1 MPITSGS
8 RPVRRAAA
16 WLWAAS
22 VVLVPLSLPVF
33 GVAACGSVG
42 ASPGAFT
49 WLGAGSRVAQGGEE
63 GTGAMRVL
71 WQLSLI
77 EQHDSHYIPVELA
90 SPGFD
95 PQHGRIYLGASD
107 GRFRAFDVTGRVLY
121 RYNLGSAIE
130 SAPAVDAAR
139 DQVIVAG
146 ADGRVHGL
154 RGANA
159 EVIFRGRAPGIVRT
173 QPLLTDDAVFVAT
186 EDDAVVAL
194 SREDGAVLWT
204 YRREAAGEF
213 HIAGH
218 AGLTIVGRRV
228 IAAFSDGT
236 VAALNL
242 TDGSVLWERATDVD
256 IEATEGGAPVFTD
269 VDTTPV
275 VVDETI
281 YIASFH
287 AGLYALSL
295 SNGSVL
301 WREPEQTT
309 ITSLLASSGRLLVV
323 SADRGLEV
331 MDPDTRSV
339 FWSHAIERGAPTR
352 PVVTSQGLV
361 LIGDTQ
367 GSFLALALQSGQ
379 ELGRLDGGNGFS
391 APAGVSYDIAMVL
404 SNGGDA
410 ICLRLN

>member
-1 MPITSGS
+1 MHALSGKRPAS
-8 RPVRRAAA
+8 RPES
-16 WLWAAS
+16 WLWLGFWA
-22 VVLVPLSLPVF
+22 LLPF
-33 GVAACGSVG
+33 SGVGACGSVG
-42 ASPGAFT
+42 ATPAAYS
-49 WLGAGSRVAQGGEE
+49 WLGAGSRVPAGGEE
-63 GTGAMRVL
+63 GTGAMRVQ
-71 WQLSLI
+71 WQVSLI

-95 PQHGRIYLGASD
+95 PRHGRIYLGASD
-107 GRFRAFDVTGRVLY
+107 GRLRAFDATGRVLY
-121 RYNLGSAIE
+121 RYNLGAPIE

-146 ADGRVHGL
+146 ADGRVHAL

-159 EVIFRGRAPGIVRT
+159 EVLFRARAPGIVRT
-173 QPLLTDDAVFVAT
+173 QPVLTSDAIYIAT
-186 EDDAVVAL
+186 EDDAVAAL

-204 YRREAAGEF
+204 YRREEAGEF

-228 IAAFSDGT
+228 LAAFSDGI
-236 VAALNL
+236 VAALDV

-256 IEATEGGAPVFTD
+256 IEASEGGAPVFTD
-269 VDTTPV
+269 IDTTPV
-275 VVDETI
+275 VVDDTV
-281 YIASFH
+281 YVASFD

-295 SNGSVL
+295 SNGSVE
-301 WREPEQTT
+301 WREPELTT
-309 ITSLLASSGRLLVV
+309 ITSIIASAGRLLVT

-331 MDPDTRSV
+331 IERESRQVVWARSV
-339 FWSHAIERGAPTR
+339 ERGAPTR
-352 PVVTSQGLV
+352 PIVTPQGLV
-361 LIGDTQ
+361 LVGDSQ

-391 APAGVSYDIAMVL
+391 AAAGVSHDLAVVL

-410 ICLRLN
+410 ICMRLR